1 MRSVTED
8 ENTLKDI
15 ALQITFWKA
24 LTRHMKCSPSKG
36 AGRKIVL
43 SSVRE
48 FGLSDLVRPRAI

>member
-1 MRSVTED
+1 MTED

-43 SSVRE
+43 SSVRG